1 MIIFTVIFL
10 PLLITF
16 LWLNTILAKEIWN
29 RREPIHVEQQPV
41 FTISTEESTIDSNCK
56 ETDNTIA
63 ASLANNT
70 TTNIKKQTSNES
82 FQVNNEVNT
91 KKVERKQR
99 QIRMVKVIALLMAIF
114 FICRLPNWI
123 YVLYKLSNVTQ
134 KNIYWVIH
142 YIFGI
147 LVLINCLLNP
157 FLYTF
162 LSETIR
168 LTTFLLNLI
177 GNIFRP
183 CKNFCRKKPFNK
195 EPIISST

>member
-1 MIIFTVIFL
+1 MIIFTFIFL
-10 PLLITF
+10 PLLTTF

-29 RREPIHVEQQPV
+29 RREPIQVQQRSV
-41 FTISTEESTIDSNCK
+41 FTVIVEESTVDSMHKDTGEAVAVRNK
-56 ETDNTIA
+56 TKNTNSETP
-63 ASLANNT
+63 
-70 TTNIKKQTSNES
+70 NES
-82 FQVNNEVNT
+82 LPVNVEVGS
-91 KKVERKQR
+91 KRVERKQR
-99 QIRMVKVIALLMAIF
+99 QIRMVKVIALLMAVF

-168 LTTFLLNLI
+168 LTTFLLNLVVSM
-177 GNIFRP
+177 FRP
-183 CKNFCRKKPFNK
+183 CKNLCQKKSSFK
-195 EPIISST
+195 EPIIFST

>member
-1 MIIFTVIFL
+1 M
-10 PLLITF
+10 
-16 LWLNTILAKEIWN
+16 WLNTILAKEIWN
-29 RREPIHVEQQPV
+29 RREPIQVEKRPV
-41 FTISTEESTIDSNCK
+41 FTVSMEDSTVESSNT
-56 ETDNTIA
+56 E
-63 ASLANNT
+63 LANTAAVSTVNNK
-70 TTNIKKQTSNES
+70 TNKKKSQTPNES
-82 FQVNNEVNT
+82 LQVNVEVNT

-99 QIRMVKVIALLMAIF
+99 QIRMVKVIALLMGVF

-142 YIFGI
+142 YVFGI

-177 GNIFRP
+177 VGIFRP
-183 CKNFCRKKPFNK
+183 CKNICRKRTSIK
-195 EPIISST
+195 EPILF

>member
-1 MIIFTVIFL
+1 M
-10 PLLITF
+10 
-16 LWLNTILAKEIWN
+16 WLNTILAKEIWN
-29 RREPIHVEQQPV
+29 RREPIQVEKRPV
-41 FTISTEESTIDSNCK
+41 FTVSMEESSVDSTNK
-56 ETDNTIA
+56 DTENTAA
-63 ASLANNT
+63 ASNTNNKT
-70 TTNIKKQTSNES
+70 KQKKSQTHNES
-82 FQVNNEVNT
+82 LQVNVEVNT

-99 QIRMVKVIALLMAIF
+99 QIRMVKIIILLMAVF

-177 GNIFRP
+177 VSIFRP
-183 CKNFCRKKPFNK
+183 CKNMCRKKTNIK
-195 EPIISST
+195 EPILFST

>member
-1 MIIFTVIFL
+1 MIIFTFIFL
-10 PLLITF
+10 PLLTTF

-29 RREPIHVEQQPV
+29 RREPIQVQQQPV
-41 FTISTEESTIDSNCK
+41 FTVIVEESTVDSMHK
-56 ETDNTIA
+56 DTGDAIA
-63 ASLANNT
+63 VRNKT
-70 TTNIKKQTSNES
+70 KIVTNSQTPNES
-82 FQVNNEVNT
+82 LSVNVEVSS
-91 KKVERKQR
+91 KRVERKQR
-99 QIRMVKVIALLMAIF
+99 QIRMVKVIALLMAVF

-168 LTTFLLNLI
+168 LTTFLLNLVVSM
-177 GNIFRP
+177 FRP
-183 CKNFCRKKPFNK
+183 CKNVCQKKSSFK
-195 EPIISST
+195 EPIICST